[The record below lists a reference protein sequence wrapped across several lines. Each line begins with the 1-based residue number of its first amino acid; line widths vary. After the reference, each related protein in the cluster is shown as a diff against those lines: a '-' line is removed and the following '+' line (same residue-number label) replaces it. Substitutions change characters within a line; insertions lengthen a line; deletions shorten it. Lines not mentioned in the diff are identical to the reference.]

1 MEKIA
6 TFCVVV
12 FISPKA
18 PDSKCWSFYQP
29 LAFAHKMVIF
39 IQAREGFAKPRMKIK
54 QNNRKVSKVFKW
66 MTTFDPINKTF
77 AIHLFLRALDPVCL
91 SQQILQLFINF
102 QKLKPCDMVWNKVA
116 ENICR
121 APQTVGGGWV
131 YFDYRKSM
139 KKCHHGLTMLQ
150 RFLDN
155 KKLLLSFPYN
165 SIGHSRI
172 WYSSRTFLRNT
183 SKWKVE
189 SIKGHMV
196 PTCSQPMT

>member
-1 MEKIA
+1 
-6 TFCVVV
+6 
-12 FISPKA
+12 
-18 PDSKCWSFYQP
+18 
-29 LAFAHKMVIF
+29 MV
-39 IQAREGFAKPRMKIK
+39 
-54 QNNRKVSKVFKW
+54 
-66 MTTFDPINKTF
+66 
-77 AIHLFLRALDPVCL
+77 L
-91 SQQILQLFINF
+91 
-102 QKLKPCDMVWNKVA
+102 NKVA

-172 WYSSRTFLRNT
+172 
-183 SKWKVE
+183 
-189 SIKGHMV
+189 
-196 PTCSQPMT
+196 